1 MIKLPYFAD
10 PKNLEVVEDEPKKV
24 EEGPEGETS
33 LQLLQNVYRNRKQ
46 PFNVR
51 VRCAVE
57 ALAHEYPRVSAVA
70 VSHLNG
76 QDFASALERA
86 IQRSRQPLPLSAP
99 KTIEHDLPVSAE
111 EMKRPFSRYRRW

>member
-10 PKNLEVVEDEPKKV
+10 PKNLEVEEDQPKKV

-33 LQLLQNVYRNRKQ
+33 LQLLQTVYRDRKQ
-46 PFNVR
+46 PLR

-70 VSHLNG
+70 VSHMNG
-76 QDFASALERA
+76 QDFATALEWA
-86 IQRSRQPLPLSAP
+86 IESKSPLPLPAP
-99 KTIEHDLPVSAE
+99 KTIEHSSAE
-111 EMKRPFSRYRRW
+111 MKGPMSRLYRRY